1 MISLDRLTLAP
12 AQILGSIRLVP
23 ILRDHSPG
31 DLRLFHR
38 PYEADLT
45 IAQLDQRNLS
55 YYAYV
60 PYGVVLSWSED
71 GTPVIA
77 NDTQLFKADGKRRKL
92 GGVEVQWL
100 NRMAKPV
107 GTNQLRFLPLHLAME
122 GFLGMFFSGPKF
134 AWKDY
139 SKAALSEGLGC
150 RYEYV
155 WSGRSILGLDA
166 ALRIFEIHDNQV
178 GVMVFVAEA
187 LASICVVPSPED
199 YRLMHRSLIED
210 FYGELIYNY
219 SQHYDESWLGDR
231 LRVDETHIAS
241 LEDLTTSIAKIR
253 TDWADTHRFMAAG
266 ALDRV
271 LDTRSVYHNKQFTLE
286 RFMTTLLLDGEN
298 YIGEQIL
305 RPTGE
310 LEYLKLFRLSGDQ
323 TRRVFLLQQLD
334 RHDWSIDATAK
345 ALGCDRAEFI
355 RRMERA
361 GWGYLLNNAVR
372 TVGHF

>member
-23 ILRDHSPG
+23 ILRDQSPG
-31 DLRLFHR
+31 DLRLFQR
-38 PYEADLT
+38 PYSADLT
-45 IAQLDQRNLS
+45 IAQLNEKLA

-60 PYGVVLSWSED
+60 PYGLVLSWSED
-71 GTPVIA
+71 GTPAIA
-77 NDTQLFKADGKRRKL
+77 NDTQIFKADGKRRKL
-92 GGVEVQWL
+92 GGIEAQWL
-100 NRMAKPV
+100 SGMTKPM
-107 GTNQLRFLPLHLAME
+107 GQNQLRFLPLHLAME
-122 GFLGMFFSGPKF
+122 GFLGMYFSGPKF

-155 WSGRSILGLDA
+155 WAGRSIAGLEA

-187 LASICVVPSPED
+187 LASICIVPSPED

-210 FYGELIYNY
+210 FYGELIHQY
-219 SQHYDESWLGDR
+219 SQYYDDSWVGDR
-231 LRVDETHIAS
+231 LHVDETQIANLADLGAA
-241 LEDLTTSIAKIR
+241 LEKIR
-253 TDWADTHRFMAAG
+253 TDWTDIHRSMAAG
-266 ALDRV
+266 ILGRR
-271 LDTRSVYHNKQFTLE
+271 LETRSVYSSAKFTLE
-286 RFMTTLLLDGEN
+286 RFMTELDLDGEN
-298 YIGEQIL
+298 YIGEQIV

-323 TRRVFLLQQLD
+323 TRRVWLLQQLD
-334 RHDWSIDATAK
+334 RQDWNIDATAK
-345 ALGCDRAEFI
+345 ALGCSRVEFI
-355 RRMERA
+355 RRMERV

-372 TVGHF
+372 TTGQF